1 MNEELADVV
10 TLRARHTETV
20 AMLEA
25 LKKAYDKLL
34 FEHELLKRQ
43 VLGPKAERIKNAKAQ
58 EELPLLEFLA
68 AIGRLQDG
76 DETALGAAQKALDE
90 ATKKLGELQKR
101 RKPKTPHGRRQLQ
114 LEDLPLLRVVLL
126 PAERLAPGGDKLIK
140 VGEEVT
146 QLVERTPAS
155 VVRLEVVREKYAEA
169 VDATPPPAPATAN
182 SEPPG
187 APSATTPASAAP
199 RSTIAGA
206 PPLGRAPRYDRIF
219 IADMPERVIPKAMV
233 EPGFLS
239 HVLVSKFCDHI
250 PLHRQEGIFKREGFK
265 VARSTLGEWVDASTN
280 LLGHVF
286 DAMWEDA
293 QQNASYCIVDATGV
307 LVQAKDECKR
317 AHFYVVVVPKEHVLF
332 RFTRKNDGPTVA
344 TLLGGFKGL
353 IHADA
358 ATVYHELYRQ
368 QLEHLTEVGCWAH
381 TRRKFFDAL
390 SRDRERAL
398 IGIGYISHLYDAHR
412 STLDNDGVADT
423 RKRAELAR
431 PILAKLLCWARR
443 EFRLVDKDTPIHLA
457 LGYLVRQ
464 RRALLRFLDDGR
476 IRLDTNPAELA
487 LRREVVGR
495 KNWIF
500 LGSDD
505 GAKWNTI
512 TVSLIA
518 SCQMHGI
525 EPWAYLRD
533 VLTLLPSWPQ
543 QRVLE
548 LAPKNWRATLATT
561 AVQERLAELRLI
573 DRATPVRP
581 TDAIAAVDA

>member
-1 MNEELADVV
+1 VNEELNVES
-10 TLRARHTETV
+10 LPARY
-20 AMLEA
+20 EA
-25 LKKAYDKLL
+25 LKKAFDKLL

-43 VLGPKAERIKNAKAQ
+43 VFGPKAERVRNEEAQ
-58 EELPLLEFLA
+58 LPLLEFLA
-68 AIGRLQDG
+68 AIGRLQAG
-76 DETALGAAQKALDE
+76 DDSSLDDAQKALADAQKAMAGDDSDNDDE
-90 ATKKLGELQKR
+90 TNGSRTKKKSG
-101 RKPKTPHGRRQLQ
+101 HGRRKLE
-114 LEDLPLLRVVLL
+114 LEDLPLRRVVLL
-126 PAERLAPGGDKLIK
+126 PPERMAPGGENLVKI
-140 VGEEVT
+140 GEEVT

-155 VVRLEVVREKYAEA
+155 FVRIEVVREKF
-169 VDATPPPAPATAN
+169 
-182 SEPPG
+182 
-187 APSATTPASAAP
+187 
-199 RSTIAGA
+199 A
-206 PPLGRAPRYDRIF
+206 PPTETTTTTSTSTASVF
-219 IADMPERVIPKAMV
+219 IADMPERTLPKAMV
-233 EPGFLS
+233 EPGFLA
-239 HVLVSKFCDHI
+239 HVLVAKHADHI
-250 PLHRQEGIFKREGFK
+250 PLNRQEVIYKREGFK
-265 VARSTLGEWVDASTN
+265 IARSTLGEWVEASTN
-280 LLGHVF
+280 LLGHIF
-286 DAMWEDA
+286 DAMWKDA
-293 QQNASYCIVDATGV
+293 KANASYCIVDATGV

-344 TLLGGFKGL
+344 TLLEGFSGY

-358 ATVYHELYRQ
+358 ATVYHELYRRE
-368 QLEHLTEVGCWAH
+368 LEHLTEVGCWSH

-390 SRDRERAL
+390 SHDRERAL

-412 STLDNDGVADT
+412 ATLSADGVAD
-423 RKRAELAR
+423 RERRAGLAR
-431 PILAKLLCWARR
+431 PILAQLLWWARR
-443 EFRLVDKDTPIHLA
+443 EFRAVEEGTPIHLA
-457 LGYLVRQ
+457 LGYVVRQ

-476 IRLDTNPAELA
+476 IRLDTNPAELE

-518 SCQMHGI
+518 SCQMHDI

-548 LAPKNWRATLATT
+548 LAPKSWRATSATL

-573 DRATPVRP
+573 DRAVPVHP
-581 TDAIAAVDA
+581 VDAIAAVDL